1 MATSAYGKA
10 AGQSV
15 LGKREHDDT
24 REDWTKEQWEADRR
38 KRFQRM
44 ENANNGLEVKVGGG
58 HKLFNVWEVNADDVV
73 FHVPPKSE
81 DGVAQPFFDIDGTL
95 YPVLLRIGP
104 MVLDGAHFT
113 PPGRLTEKT
122 KKINPWKYKY
132 KTNYVPL
139 APAKPVQLAVP
150 DWKER
155 QEKTRAFFV
164 RYNERYLEWARANPR
179 VYASYRS
186 AVETACE
193 EAYKDL
199 KGAEK
204 AEKIKSMFVTKFAT
218 PFERTT
224 ELGNQARAELKDKED
239 VTDDRLLGDDMWALR
254 ADTNSIYEVKE
265 RQPVPQEVLDRLKA
279 DPTDEAALKVLEA
292 YESKKAVKMPDWEL
306 QLSKKARLVEQAK
319 AARAGRKVTGPA
331 YFDARARNGDTAQGV
346 VSLYNYCKADK
357 AGSKLIQK
365 KLITLVQATA
375 RATAK
380 LEVPDD
386 MLPDDYMAGGEDHY
400 PELDGPRHDVA
411 TTLRELIE
419 ADGPT
424 TRDAIGTAFT
434 TIDDATMEGYL
445 QEFVDAGYFCTDD
458 DITYTLPAAAAA
470 DDNDD
475 DADADAE

>member
-1 MATSAYGKA
+1 
-10 AGQSV
+10 
-15 LGKREHDDT
+15 
-24 REDWTKEQWEADRR
+24 
-38 KRFQRM
+38 
-44 ENANNGLEVKVGGG
+44 
-58 HKLFNVWEVNADDVV
+58 
-73 FHVPPKSE
+73 
-81 DGVAQPFFDIDGTL
+81 
-95 YPVLLRIGP
+95 
-104 MVLDGAHFT
+104 VLDGAHFT

-122 KKINPWKYKY
+122 KKLNPWKYKY

-139 APAKPVQLAVP
+139 APAKPVQAAVP

-155 QEKTRAFFV
+155 QEKTRAFFL

-179 VYASYRS
+179 VYASYKS
-186 AVETACE
+186 AVKTACE
-193 EAYKDL
+193 EAYPGL
-199 KGAEK
+199 KGDEK
-204 AEKIKSMFVTKFAT
+204 AKKIESMFVTKFGT

-224 ELGNQARAELKDKED
+224 ELDDDARAELKAKDD

-265 RQPVPQEVLDRLKA
+265 KQPVPQEVLDRLKA
-279 DPTDEAALKVLEA
+279 DPTDEAALKVQEA
-292 YESKKAVKMPDWEL
+292 YESKKAVKIPDWEL

-380 LEVPDD
+380 L
-386 MLPDDYMAGGEDHY
+386 GGEDHY